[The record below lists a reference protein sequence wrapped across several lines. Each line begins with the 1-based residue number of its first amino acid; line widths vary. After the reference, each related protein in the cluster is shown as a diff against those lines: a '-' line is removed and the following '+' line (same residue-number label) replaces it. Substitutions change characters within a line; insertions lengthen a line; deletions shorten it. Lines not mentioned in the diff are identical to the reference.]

1 MMRKTDVAC
10 ATTSG
15 ELLYDTIFKVVK
27 VDTPR
32 PLTPNKMLLEMDP
45 SVAIESLPKV
55 RVRASLCT
63 IGTFTPKDAR
73 ELDRFTV
80 VNATVYG

>member
-55 RVRASLCT
+55 RVRASLLYDRYVCT
-63 IGTFTPKDAR
+63 QKRPLNWTDSR
-73 ELDRFTV
+73 L
-80 VNATVYG
+80 

>member
-15 ELLYDTIFKVVK
+15 ELLNDTIFKVVK
-27 VDTPR
+27 ADTPR

-55 RVRASLCT
+55 RVRASLLSF
-63 IGTFTPKDAR
+63 IKHF
-73 ELDRFTV
+73 V
-80 VNATVYG
+80 